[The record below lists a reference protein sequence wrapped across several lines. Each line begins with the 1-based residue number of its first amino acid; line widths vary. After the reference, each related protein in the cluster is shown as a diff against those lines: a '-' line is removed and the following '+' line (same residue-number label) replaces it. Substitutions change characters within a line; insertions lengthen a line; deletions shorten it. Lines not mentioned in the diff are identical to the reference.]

1 VNILS
6 EEKTEEKVEE
16 KKETEEKKEAW
27 RLKVDKFL
35 LEDLEAEVEELSVN
49 IVVKDISNENVKK
62 LEEMGL
68 KNIEVLA
75 LASTVSGIANKSDIM
90 KIAELPFVEKIHKNM
105 ELKPLSKEDEK
116 DG

>member
-1 VNILS
+1 MLS
-6 EEKTEEKVEE
+6 EEKTEEEVEE
-16 KKETEEKKEAW
+16 EKETEGKKEAW
-27 RLKVDKFL
+27 RLKVDEFL

-75 LASTVSGIANKSDIM
+75 LASTVSGIANRSDIM
-90 KIAELPFVEKIHKNM
+90 KIAELPFVEKIYKNM